1 MVSESTNVIDEPTV
15 TPLPSAS
22 DVMSSQIQTCSSFST
37 VIEAVLIIKDEGR
50 GIVPVI
56 EEGKPKGV
64 VTSRD
69 ITLAVSNRGD
79 LSAQPVSEIMTTD
92 VTQLAPE
99 TPLDEIVRAFQVDGV
114 RQALVVDGEGDY
126 LGVITWTDLIPY
138 MTYRNPRGVATSM
151 E

>member
-1 MVSESTNVIDEPTV
+1 MASVSPSVIDEPSV
-15 TPLPSAS
+15 TPLPLAS
-22 DVMSSQIQTCSSFST
+22 DVMSSQLQTCSSFST

-50 GIVPVI
+50 GVVPVI
-56 EEGKPKGV
+56 EEGKPKGI

-69 ITLAVSNRGD
+69 IALAVSNHGD
-79 LSAQPVSEIMTTD
+79 LTAQPVSEIMTTD
-92 VTQLAPE
+92 VTQFAPE
-99 TPLDEIVRAFQVDGV
+99 TPLDEIVRAFQGDGV

-138 MTYRNPRGVATSM
+138 MTYRDPRGAAASK

>member
-1 MVSESTNVIDEPTV
+1 MASVSPSVIDEPSV
-15 TPLPSAS
+15 TPLPLAS
-22 DVMSSQIQTCSSFST
+22 DVMSSQLQTCSSFST

-50 GIVPVI
+50 GVVPVI
-56 EEGKPKGV
+56 EEGKPKGI

-69 ITLAVSNRGD
+69 IALAVSNHGD
-79 LSAQPVSEIMTTD
+79 LTAQPVSEIMTTD
-92 VTQLAPE
+92 VTQFAP
-99 TPLDEIVRAFQVDGV
+99 DEIVRAFQGDGV

-138 MTYRNPRGVATSM
+138 MTYRDPRGAAASK